1 VLATLALLLA
11 GPLAAQTPAPRAPG
25 SELTVYLVTMGPGT
39 KVWERFGH
47 NAIWIQDRSRN
58 VDVAYNWGLFSFD
71 EPGFLRRFLLGHM
84 NYWMGG
90 FDAGSM
96 IGAYIQD
103 NRSVWA
109 QELRLTPAQK
119 LALRDFVAWNARP
132 ENRTYRYDYFRDNC
146 STRVRDAIDRVLGA
160 RIRSATDTV
169 PSRTTYRWHTR
180 RLLTEDL
187 PMYAGTLYGL
197 GRPTDHPITV
207 WEEMYLPMRMREY
220 MRTITVPDES
230 GRLVPLVASERQLF
244 ASTSVQEPS
253 APPRYL
259 WLFLTF
265 GLLVGGGLAWMGT
278 RTRSRLWRGSF
289 ASTATVWCV
298 VSGALGAGLVLAWL
312 FTDHVYTYW
321 NENILQLGPVA
332 LPLVVMLPRAA
343 LGGGSPRAVRVL
355 TASIAVLSVLGFAI
369 QLLPGFSQVNGE
381 IVAFALP
388 VNLGLALGT
397 WSVTRGAATSS
408 PSA

>member
-1 VLATLALLLA
+1 MLLVLAA
-11 GPLAAQTPAPRAPG
+11 GPLAAQASVPG
-25 SELTVYLVTMGPGT
+25 SELTVYLVTMGPGI

-58 VDVAYNWGLFSFD
+58 VGVAYNWGLFSFD

-84 NYWMGG
+84 DYWMGG

-96 IGAYIQD
+96 IGAYMQD

-109 QELRLTPAQK
+109 QELRLTAAQK
-119 LALRDFVAWNARP
+119 LALRDFVEWNARP

-197 GRPTDHPITV
+197 GRPTDGPITV
-207 WEEMYLPMRMREY
+207 WEEMFLPMRLREHV
-220 MRTITVPDES
+220 RGIAVPDES

-244 ASTSVQEPS
+244 ASTGVEEPV

-265 GLLVGGGLAWMGT
+265 GLLVGAGLAWMGT
-278 RTRSRLWRGSF
+278 RARSRLWRGSF
-289 ASTATVWCV
+289 ASAGTVWCV
-298 VSGALGAGLVLAWL
+298 VSGVLGTGLMLAWL

-321 NENILQLGPVA
+321 NENILQLGPLA
-332 LPLVVMLPRAA
+332 LPLIVMLPRAA
-343 LGGGSPRAVRVL
+343 LGGGSPRAVRAL
-355 TASIAVLSVLGFAI
+355 TASIAALSVLGFAL

-381 IVAFALP
+381 LIALALP
-388 VNLGLALGT
+388 VNLGLALGA
-397 WSVTRGAATSS
+397 WGVTRGAATSS